1 MKKTIFAAVAALCLM
16 AGEAVFAQTESAP
29 APAAAPKERPTL
41 EQIAQRKTDRMVEKL
56 NLNEDQS
63 KQLYELNLQ
72 EVKDMQA
79 QHERMRAA
87 RKAQAEKMQKILTPE
102 QFEQWKQMQGPKPG
116 MRPGPQMKDGKGCA
130 CKEGRKCDKPRPA
143 KGRK

>member
-1 MKKTIFAAVAALCLM
+1 
-16 AGEAVFAQTESAP
+16 
-29 APAAAPKERPTL
+29 
-41 EQIAQRKTDRMVEKL
+41 
-56 NLNEDQS
+56 
-63 KQLYELNLQ
+63 
-72 EVKDMQA
+72 MQA

-130 CKEGRKCDKPRPA
+130 CKEGRKCGKPRPA

>member
-1 MKKTIFAAVAALCLM
+1 
-16 AGEAVFAQTESAP
+16 
-29 APAAAPKERPTL
+29 
-41 EQIAQRKTDRMVEKL
+41 
-56 NLNEDQS
+56 
-63 KQLYELNLQ
+63 
-72 EVKDMQA
+72 MQA

-102 QFEQWKQMQGPKPG
+102 QFEQRKQMQGPKPG
-116 MRPGPQMKDGKGCA
+116 MGPGPQMKDGKGCA

>member
-1 MKKTIFAAVAALCLM
+1 MTYTKM
-16 AGEAVFAQTESAP
+16 
-29 APAAAPKERPTL
+29 
-41 EQIAQRKTDRMVEKL
+41 QIQRYMYDIYR
-56 NLNEDQS
+56 
-63 KQLYELNLQ
+63 Q

>member
-1 MKKTIFAAVAALCLM
+1 MTLCLL
-16 AGEAVFAQTESAP
+16 AGTSAFAQDRRAP
-29 APAAAPKERPTL
+29 RTKERPTA
-41 EQIAQRKTDRMVEKL
+41 EQMAQRKTDRMVEKL

-63 KQLYELNLQ
+63 KQLYELNL
-72 EVKDMQA
+72 
-79 QHERMRAA
+79 
-87 RKAQAEKMQKILTPE
+87 AEKMQKILTPE

>member
-1 MKKTIFAAVAALCLM
+1 MAKTVSPGVQAL
-16 AGEAVFAQTESAP
+16 
-29 APAAAPKERPTL
+29 
-41 EQIAQRKTDRMVEKL
+41 RKVVE
-56 NLNEDQS
+56 DV
-63 KQLYELNLQ
+63 YA
-72 EVKDMQA
+72 D
-79 QHERMRAA
+79 A
-87 RKAQAEKMQKILTPE
+87 RKAKAEKMQKILTPE

>member
-1 MKKTIFAAVAALCLM
+1 MAKTVSPGVQAL
-16 AGEAVFAQTESAP
+16 
-29 APAAAPKERPTL
+29 
-41 EQIAQRKTDRMVEKL
+41 RKVVE
-56 NLNEDQS
+56 DV
-63 KQLYELNLQ
+63 YA
-72 EVKDMQA
+72 D
-79 QHERMRAA
+79 A